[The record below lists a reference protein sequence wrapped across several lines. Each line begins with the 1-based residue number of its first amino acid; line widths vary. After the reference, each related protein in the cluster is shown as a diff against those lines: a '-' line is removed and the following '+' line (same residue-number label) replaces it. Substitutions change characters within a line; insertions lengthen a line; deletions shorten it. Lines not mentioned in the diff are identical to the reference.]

1 MKKIASILLV
11 LMLVLTMAA
20 PALAEGEPT
29 HTITITNP
37 KSGHTYSAYQV
48 FQGDITGGKLTNID
62 WGDGV
67 NGAALLT
74 ALKELEAYKDCT
86 SAEDVA
92 DVLVGFNNDSVQ
104 LDAFAEVVGKHLSQT
119 SSGTSSNP
127 VAGENVYTYTINVTG
142 DGYYFVKDTGTSVA
156 EGDAYTKYILHVVGD
171 VEVDAKAEAPTLVKE
186 IVEGSTK
193 VDANNASIGDKVNYE
208 LTSKVPK
215 MDGYEKYY
223 FVVNDTLSKGLT
235 FNNDVAIKIG
245 EKTLAKDTDYTVTV
259 TDNSSNGTGTSIE
272 IVFKNFIQYKDNYA
286 GKDIVITY
294 SAKLNENAVIGST
307 GNPNKVKLTY
317 SNNPNITDDGTTDNP
332 DKPTD
337 NSPVGKTPEDTV
349 ITYVTGI
356 ELTKVN
362 EAGDRLEGAKFEIV
376 GEKLNTVVVR
386 TDVFTV
392 NENGTYWKLKDG
404 SYTTDDPSTESMDQS
419 KYESTTVKYVK
430 AVQEN
435 IIVKSKD
442 VQYTAATGAD
452 GILRLDGLS
461 AGNYTITEIKAPDGY
476 NMLEAPITINIKWT
490 APTALVADG
499 TEQCRWAIA
508 DGDTSGAKVNTNGI
522 ITLTVENKAGAV
534 LPSTGGMGTTIFY
547 VLGGLLI
554 VAAGVALI
562 TRRRM
567 SK

>member
-356 ELTKVN
+356 ELTKEN
-362 EAGDRLEGAKFEIV
+362 EAGDRLEGAEFKIE
-376 GEKLNTVVVR
+376 GEKLNTVLVTGERFVE
-386 TDVFTV
+386 DKA
-392 NENGTYWKLKDG
+392 GTYYKLKDG
-404 SYTTDDPSTESMDQS
+404 TYTTKEPGDNSDLYDDTEK
-419 KYESTTVKYVK
+419 KYALKTTREVVEK
-430 AVQEN
+430 AE
-435 IIVKSKD
+435 D
-442 VQYTAATGAD
+442 VSITAVTGTD
-452 GILRLDGLS
+452 GILRFDGLS
-461 AGNYTITEIKAPDGY
+461 AGTYTITEIKAPDGY
-476 NMLEAPITINIKWT
+476 NMLEAPITIIIEWT

-499 TEQCRWAIA
+499 TEMCTWAIA
-508 DGDTSGAKVNTNGI
+508 DGDTSDAEVNDGGI
-522 ITLTVENKAGAV
+522 ITLTVANKAGAV
-534 LPSTGGMGTTIFY
+534 LPTTGGMGTTIFY